1 MGQAVGAEAF
11 EARYAEVFG
20 DRWPALRAALRQPVR
35 HVAWVNPFAEGASS
49 PGDAAL
55 LAAVPG
61 VLAADRFDP
70 PVGTPAPYYLLD
82 AASVLAA
89 RALGVEAGHD
99 VLDLCAAPGGK
110 TLVLAA
116 ALAGGGS
123 LTAND
128 RSAARRARL
137 LRVLEGHLPEPLRA
151 RIRVTGHD
159 GSRAGLKT
167 PEAYDRVLVDA
178 PCSSERHLLADP
190 KAMATW
196 SPARSRQLTFRQRA
210 LLAAAVDATRPGGR
224 VVYATCALAPEENDA
239 VVARI
244 LDRRAGRLRV
254 VGPAP
259 ILGEATELGV
269 RVLPDVTG
277 YGPLY
282 YAVLERPGGR
292 DGGPAPGAATG
303 GSPGP

>member
-1 MGQAVGAEAF
+1 MGQAVGAPAF
-11 EARYAEVFG
+11 EARYAELFG
-20 DRWPALRAALRQPVR
+20 DRWPALRAALMAPVR
-35 HVAWVNPFAEGASS
+35 HVAWVNPFAAGAGR
-49 PGDAAL
+49 PAGAAPL
-55 LAAVPG
+55 DAVPG
-61 VLAADRFDP
+61 VLAADRFEP
-70 PVGTPAPYYLLD
+70 PAGTPSPYYLLD

-116 ALAGGGS
+116 ALEAGGT

-137 LRVLEGHLPEPLRA
+137 VRVLEGHLPEPLRA
-151 RIRVTGHD
+151 RVRVTGHD

-190 KAMATW
+190 KALAGW
-196 SPARSRQLTFRQRA
+196 SKARSRQLTFRQRA

-244 LDRRAGRLRV
+244 LARRAGRVRAV
-254 VGPAP
+254 APAP
-259 ILGEATELGV
+259 VLGEATGLGV
-269 RVLPDVTG
+269 QVLPDATG
-277 YGPLY
+277 FGPLY
-282 YAVLERPGGR
+282 YAVLERP
-292 DGGPAPGAATG
+292 
-303 GSPGP
+303 